1 MCSSDLEKDV
11 QNFIAKFKEDFKHLP
26 AEEISFPRGCNGLN
40 NYSDSVT
47 LYKKGT
53 PIHVKGAILYNNKLK
68 QLGLTKKYQLIQE
81 GEKVKFTYLKM
92 TNTFKDSV
100 VSFPSR
106 LPEEFALQQ
115 YIDYDTQ
122 FEKTFLEPIKVIL
135 DCMKWKPEK
144 TSSIE
149 DFFS

>member
-1 MCSSDLEKDV
+1 MLFRS
-11 QNFIAKFKEDFKHLP
+11 
-26 AEEISFPRGCNGLN
+26 ISFPRGINGLKT
-40 NYSDSVT
+40 YADEKT

-53 PIHVKGAILYNNKLK
+53 PIHVKGAIHYNKAIKEMKLE
-68 QLGLTKKYQLIQE
+68 KKYPYIQE
-81 GEKVKFTYLKM
+81 GEKIKFTYLKM
-92 TNTFKDSV
+92 PNTFKDSV

-106 LPEEFALQQ
+106 LPAEFELQEF
-115 YIDYDTQ
+115 IDYDTQ

-135 DCMKWKPEK
+135 DCMKWQTEK